1 MKYKIVSVYTG
12 YAENSIT
19 SIEEREDNCTLKEMH
34 EKVLKE
40 DIEGAEYFDPEFYGT
55 PFCDTQAVVQASK
68 NVGTHNYGEEDIL
81 IIVPETNVWF
91 NKLIVD
97 QMGKVD
103 IDEVTY
109 NDWVEFV
116 NSLQ

>member
-1 MKYKIVSVYTG
+1 MEPPFKMELYS
-12 YAENSIT
+12 ASI
-19 SIEEREDNCTLKEMH
+19 SKKAKNC
-34 EKVLKE
+34 
-40 DIEGAEYFDPEFYGT
+40 G
-55 PFCDTQAVVQASK
+55 S
-68 NVGTHNYGEEDIL
+68 
-81 IIVPETNVWF
+81 F